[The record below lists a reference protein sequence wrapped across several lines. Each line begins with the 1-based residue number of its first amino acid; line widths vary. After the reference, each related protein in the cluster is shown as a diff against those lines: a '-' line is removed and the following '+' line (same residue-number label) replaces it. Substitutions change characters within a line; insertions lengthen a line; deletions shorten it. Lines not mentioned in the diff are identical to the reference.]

1 MNFRA
6 VVRDGLIVVNTHGTL
21 PDGTAVEVS
30 VAARAK
36 RKKKAKTARNTRTT
50 GPAQPP
56 HTPGYGMWA
65 DREELGAQDAA
76 VSRLRAATRRRRV
89 G

>member
-36 RKKKAKTARNTRTT
+36 RAKTAKKKRRT
-50 GPAQPP
+50 GPARPP

-76 VSRLRAATRRRRV
+76 VSQLRAATRRRRV

>member
-36 RKKKAKTARNTRTT
+36 RTKPAKNKRRT
-50 GPAQPP
+50 GPARST

-65 DREELGAQDAA
+65 DREELGAPDTA